1 MLPVR
6 RSVLE
11 SEEYEQRVGGDVVDV
26 AIVSLEGAEVVS
38 YVTLYTGMR
47 REMDLFTRG
56 VSYILRGALTPAEAM
71 DEAQY
76 KAQ

>member
-1 MLPVR
+1 
-6 RSVLE
+6 
-11 SEEYEQRVGGDVVDV
+11 VVDV

-38 YVTLYTGMR
+38 YITLYTGMR

-56 VSYILRGALTPAEAM
+56 VSYILRGTLEPAEAM